1 MRRSIKVSTITGP
14 EWDGREGDEPGVVV
28 LSHCGEQKYEEVNSG
43 TGPLVTQ
50 FRGPP
55 PVTTWNK
62 QMVEE

>member
-1 MRRSIKVSTITGP
+1 MRRPIKESTVIGP
-14 EWDGREGDEPGVVV
+14 EWNERVGNEPGVVV
-28 LSHCGEQKYEEVNSG
+28 LSYCGEQKYEEVNSG

-55 PVTTWNK
+55 PMTTWNK